1 MKEYVGVIKTLKGEA
16 LLNSQ
21 GELKSLKIGDEI
33 AMGDV
38 VSTAG
43 KNDQVEIALI
53 NGKELS
59 LNGNDTLLVDKSVI
73 DTNSF
78 ADEAVI
84 NDIAAL
90 Q

>member
-1 MKEYVGVIKTLKGEA
+1 
-16 LLNSQ
+16 
-21 GELKSLKIGDEI
+21 
-33 AMGDV
+33 MGDV

-59 LNGNDTLLVDKSVI
+59 LNGKDTLLVDKSVI